1 MKRKKLSKSQY
12 MRRKRKT
19 PVMKANK
26 KVLYTSSVAL
36 SLFATGI
43 TAPNVF
49 ALDWN
54 PRSVSEISQ
63 EIEDKGGKLTYT
75 VKYGDTLSAIAEAM
89 NIDLDILA
97 QVNQIADVN
106 LIFPDTV
113 LTTTVDQNHQVTQI
127 EIQAPVQEEATENTV
142 QATVD
147 IAANEIT
154 VDDTVIP
161 LESTDAPSSS
171 ASITEVSVET
181 PVEEAPVT
189 EVPVETPVEEA
200 PITEISV
207 KTPVEKAPIT
217 EVSVEAPVEEAPVTE
232 VPVETPLEET
242 PVEEVPVTEVSV
254 ETPVEEAPVTE
265 VPVETPLEETP
276 VEEVP
281 VTEVSV
287 ETPVEEA
294 PVTEGPAETPVEEA
308 LVTEVPAETPVEEAP
323 VAEVNSVE
331 AAPVTSTPAASTATT
346 VATVSTTSS
355 STTSSYDVGLQPQVA
370 AFRAEVANAFGI
382 TSFSGYRAGDTGD
395 HGKGLAIDFM
405 VPQSSA
411 LGDQVAAYAAA
422 NLASKNI
429 SYIIWKQ
436 RFYSPYASIYGPAYT
451 WNLMPDRGS
460 ITENHYDHV
469 HVSFNQ

>member
-26 KVLYTSSVAL
+26 KVLYTSSLAL

-49 ALDWN
+49 ALDWT

-127 EIQAPVQEEATENTV
+127 EIQAPVQEEAAENTV

-171 ASITEVSVET
+171 ASITEVSVE
-181 PVEEAPVT
+181 
-189 EVPVETPVEEA
+189 
-200 PITEISV
+200 
-207 KTPVEKAPIT
+207 
-217 EVSVEAPVEEAPVTE
+217 APVEEAPVTE

-254 ETPVEEAPVTE
+254 ET
-265 VPVETPLEETP
+265 L
-276 VEEVP
+276 
-281 VTEVSV
+281 
-287 ETPVEEA
+287 VEEA

-331 AAPVTSTPAASTATT
+331 AAPVTPTPAASTATT

-411 LGDQVAAYAAA
+411 LGDQVAEYAVA
-422 NLASKNI
+422 NVASKNI

>member
-26 KVLYTSSVAL
+26 KVLYTSSLAL

-49 ALDWN
+49 ALDWT

-127 EIQAPVQEEATENTV
+127 EIQAPVQEEAAENTV

-189 EVPVETPVEEA
+189 EVPVETP
-200 PITEISV
+200 
-207 KTPVEKAPIT
+207 
-217 EVSVEAPVEEAPVTE
+217 
-232 VPVETPLEET
+232 LEET

-254 ETPVEEAPVTE
+254 ET
-265 VPVETPLEETP
+265 L
-276 VEEVP
+276 
-281 VTEVSV
+281 
-287 ETPVEEA
+287 VEEA

-308 LVTEVPAETPVEEAP
+308 LVTEVPAETLVEEAP

-331 AAPVTSTPAASTATT
+331 AAPVTPTPAASTATT

>member
-26 KVLYTSSVAL
+26 KVLYTSSLAL

-49 ALDWN
+49 ALDWT

-89 NIDLDILA
+89 NIDLDIIA
-97 QVNQIADVN
+97 QINQIADVN

-127 EIQAPVQEEATENTV
+127 EIQAPVQEEAAENTV

-189 EVPVETPVEEA
+189 EVPVETPLE
-200 PITEISV
+200 
-207 KTPVEKAPIT
+207 
-217 EVSVEAPVEEAPVTE
+217 
-232 VPVETPLEET
+232 ETPLEET
-242 PVEEVPVTEVSV
+242 PLE
-254 ETPVEEAPVTE
+254 ETPLE
-265 VPVETPLEETP
+265 ETPLEETP

-308 LVTEVPAETPVEEAP
+308 PVTEVPVETPVEEAP

-331 AAPVTSTPAASTATT
+331 AAPVTPTPAASTATT

>member
-26 KVLYTSSVAL
+26 KVLYTSSLAL

-49 ALDWN
+49 ALDWT

-89 NIDLDILA
+89 NIDLDIIA
-97 QVNQIADVN
+97 QINQIADVN

-127 EIQAPVQEEATENTV
+127 EIQAPVQEEAAENTV

-171 ASITEVSVET
+171 ASI
-181 PVEEAPVT
+181 
-189 EVPVETPVEEA
+189 
-200 PITEISV
+200 
-207 KTPVEKAPIT
+207 
-217 EVSVEAPVEEAPVTE
+217 
-232 VPVETPLEET
+232 
-242 PVEEVPVTEVSV
+242 TEVSV

-308 LVTEVPAETPVEEAP
+308 P

-331 AAPVTSTPAASTATT
+331 AAPVTPTPAASTATT

>member
-26 KVLYTSSVAL
+26 KVLYTSSLAL

-49 ALDWN
+49 ALDWT

-127 EIQAPVQEEATENTV
+127 EIQAPVQEEAAENTV

-189 EVPVETPVEEA
+189 EVPVETPLEE
-200 PITEISV
+200 
-207 KTPVEKAPIT
+207 TPVEEVPVT
-217 EVSVEAPVEEAPVTE
+217 EVSVETPVEEAPATE

-254 ETPVEEAPVTE
+254 ET
-265 VPVETPLEETP
+265 L
-276 VEEVP
+276 
-281 VTEVSV
+281 
-287 ETPVEEA
+287 VEEA
-294 PVTEGPAETPVEEA
+294 PVTEG
-308 LVTEVPAETPVEEAP
+308 PAETPVEEAP

-331 AAPVTSTPAASTATT
+331 AAPVTPTPAASTATT

>member
-43 TAPNVF
+43 AAPNVF

-127 EIQAPVQEEATENTV
+127 EIQAPVQEEAAENTV

-181 PVEEAPVT
+181 
-189 EVPVETPVEEA
+189 
-200 PITEISV
+200 
-207 KTPVEKAPIT
+207 
-217 EVSVEAPVEEAPVTE
+217 PVEEAPVTE

-287 ETPVEEA
+287 K
-294 PVTEGPAETPVEEA
+294 
-308 LVTEVPAETPVEEAP
+308 TPVEEAP

-331 AAPVTSTPAASTATT
+331 AAPVTPTPAASTATT

-395 HGKGLAIDFM
+395 M
-405 VPQSSA
+405 VKDWQLTLWFLKVRLWVIRS
-411 LGDQVAAYAAA
+411 LHM
-422 NLASKNI
+422 LRLI
-429 SYIIWKQ
+429 
-436 RFYSPYASIYGPAYT
+436 
-451 WNLMPDRGS
+451 
-460 ITENHYDHV
+460 
-469 HVSFNQ
+469 

>member
-26 KVLYTSSVAL
+26 KVLYTSSLAL

-49 ALDWN
+49 ALDWT

-127 EIQAPVQEEATENTV
+127 EIQAPVQEEAAENTV

-181 PVEEAPVT
+181 
-189 EVPVETPVEEA
+189 
-200 PITEISV
+200 
-207 KTPVEKAPIT
+207 
-217 EVSVEAPVEEAPVTE
+217 PVEEAPVTE

-331 AAPVTSTPAASTATT
+331 AAPVTPTPAASTATT

-411 LGDQVAAYAAA
+411 LGDQVAAYAVA
-422 NLASKNI
+422 NVASKNI

-436 RFYSPYASIYGPAYT
+436 RFYSSYASIYGPAYT

>member
-26 KVLYTSSVAL
+26 KVLYTSSLAL

-49 ALDWN
+49 ALDWT

-127 EIQAPVQEEATENTV
+127 EIQAPVQEEAAENTV

-154 VDDTVIP
+154 VDDTVIT

-171 ASITEVSVET
+171 ASI
-181 PVEEAPVT
+181 
-189 EVPVETPVEEA
+189 
-200 PITEISV
+200 
-207 KTPVEKAPIT
+207 
-217 EVSVEAPVEEAPVTE
+217 
-232 VPVETPLEET
+232 
-242 PVEEVPVTEVSV
+242 TEVSV

-287 ETPVEEA
+287 ETLVEEA

-308 LVTEVPAETPVEEAP
+308 LVTEVPAETLVEEAP

-331 AAPVTSTPAASTATT
+331 AAPVTPTPAASTATT
-346 VATVSTTSS
+346 VATFSTTSS
-355 STTSSYDVGLQPQVA
+355 SITSSYDVGLQPQVA

>member
-26 KVLYTSSVAL
+26 KVLYTSSLAL

-49 ALDWN
+49 ALDWT

-127 EIQAPVQEEATENTV
+127 EIQAPVQEEAAENTV

-171 ASITEVSVET
+171 ASITEVSVE
-181 PVEEAPVT
+181 
-189 EVPVETPVEEA
+189 
-200 PITEISV
+200 
-207 KTPVEKAPIT
+207 
-217 EVSVEAPVEEAPVTE
+217 APVEEAPVTE

-254 ETPVEEAPVTE
+254 ET
-265 VPVETPLEETP
+265 L
-276 VEEVP
+276 
-281 VTEVSV
+281 
-287 ETPVEEA
+287 VEEA
-294 PVTEGPAETPVEEA
+294 PVTEGTAETPVEEA
-308 LVTEVPAETPVEEAP
+308 LVTEVPAETLVEEAP

-331 AAPVTSTPAASTATT
+331 AAPVTPTPAASTTTT

-411 LGDQVAAYAAA
+411 LGDQVAAYAVA
-422 NLASKNI
+422 NVASKNI

>member
-26 KVLYTSSVAL
+26 KVLYTSSLAL

-49 ALDWN
+49 ALDWT

-127 EIQAPVQEEATENTV
+127 EIQAPVQEEAAENTV

-161 LESTDAPSSS
+161 LESTDASSSS
-171 ASITEVSVET
+171 ASI
-181 PVEEAPVT
+181 
-189 EVPVETPVEEA
+189 
-200 PITEISV
+200 
-207 KTPVEKAPIT
+207 
-217 EVSVEAPVEEAPVTE
+217 
-232 VPVETPLEET
+232 
-242 PVEEVPVTEVSV
+242 TEVSV

-287 ETPVEEA
+287 ETLVEEA

-331 AAPVTSTPAASTATT
+331 AAPVTPTPAASTATT

>member
-26 KVLYTSSVAL
+26 KVLYTSSLAL

-127 EIQAPVQEEATENTV
+127 EIQAPVQEEAAENTV

-154 VDDTVIP
+154 VNDTVIP

-171 ASITEVSVET
+171 ASTTEVSVET
-181 PVEEAPVT
+181 
-189 EVPVETPVEEA
+189 
-200 PITEISV
+200 
-207 KTPVEKAPIT
+207 
-217 EVSVEAPVEEAPVTE
+217 PVEEAPVTE

-294 PVTEGPAETPVEEA
+294 PIAD
-308 LVTEVPAETPVEEAP
+308 
-323 VAEVNSVE
+323 VNSVE
-331 AAPVTSTPAASTATT
+331 AAPVTPTPAASTATT

-355 STTSSYDVGLQPQVA
+355 SITSSYDVGLQPQVA

-411 LGDQVAAYAAA
+411 LGDQVAEYAVA
-422 NLASKNI
+422 NVASKNI